1 MSTTKSALPLLE
13 MVQEKKVFSISGG
26 GDEFEIVERC
36 DEYFACT
43 LSKDQLLALANEIT
57 RVANGEPCPAYV

>member
-1 MSTTKSALPLLE
+1 MKRNKGALPILE
-13 MVQEKKVFSISGG
+13 MLRKGRVFSISGG

-43 LSKDQLLALANEIT
+43 LSKDKLLALADEIT
-57 RVANGEPCPAYV
+57 RVANGEPCPKP